1 MISSNRYLSLVNL
14 PDQDHLPVNLLA
26 ACFNK
31 TSATYKFY
39 WFLAILNRVERGE
52 TTIHKRHLFAD
63 MIAHSWFT
71 VNYFHVSFGKQ
82 DKLQQAIE
90 KVKLLEGLTV
100 DADRSYIFKSL
111 TGSSHQATR
120 KELWYFNS
128 EVPHRF
134 LSPWFRAED
143 MKLAYRYSQTFTN
156 NCPYAVDKE
165 YITINPTW
173 ISYLNNNAGI
183 LKAFCYWHL
192 AVYLQSKNPNVPDIP
207 NKLIKVPVRKNLTE
221 QRKFWDIVISELG
234 GVDCIYTNSRLQIG
248 DYAVEHFIP
257 YAFVSH
263 DLIWNLIPADR
274 SFNSSKSDKLPRLE
288 HYFDPFF
295 KLQQQAVEIIQH
307 KAPKHKFLEDYLTL
321 FPLLETEP
329 LQKNRFLE
337 QLQPLVTIASN
348 NGFEFL
354 THGR

>member
-1 MISSNRYLSLVNL
+1 MVNL
-14 PDQDHLPVNLLA
+14 PYQANLPIHLLA

-39 WFLAILNRVERGE
+39 WFLSILERVEQGE
-52 TTIHKRHLFAD
+52 TKIHKRNLFAD

-90 KVKLLEGLTV
+90 KLKLLEKLTI
-100 DADRSYIFKSL
+100 DTDRQHIYKSL
-111 TGSSHQATR
+111 TTSNHKSTQ
-120 KELWYFNS
+120 KELWYFNA

-134 LSPWFRAED
+134 LSPWFRADD
-143 MKLAYRYSQTFTN
+143 MRVAYGSSQDYTN
-156 NCPYAVDKE
+156 GCLYAVDQE
-165 YITINPTW
+165 FITVNPVW
-173 ISYLNNNAGI
+173 VDYLRNNAGI

-207 NKLIKVPVRKNLTE
+207 NKLIKSPARKNLTE
-221 QRKFWDIVISELG
+221 QRKFWDIIIGELG
-234 GVDCIYTNSRLQIG
+234 GVDCIYTNERLTIG
-248 DYAVEHFIP
+248 NYAVEHFIP

-288 HYFDPFF
+288 RSFDPFF
-295 KLQQQAVEIIQH
+295 DLQKQAVAIIQQ
-307 KAPKHKFLEDYLTL
+307 KAPKHKFLADYLTL
-321 FPLLETEP
+321 FPLLETQSLER
-329 LQKNRFLE
+329 QKFLE
-337 QLQPLVTIASN
+337 QVQPLVTIASN
-348 NGFEFL
+348 NGFEFFN
-354 THGR
+354 HAIR